1 MEISL
6 LKMSKAGVTFA
17 DFPMELQLKILSQL
31 NLGQILTM
39 LRIHPWKEAILDYL
53 TIEARR
59 ARKNPSFYP
68 LLDKFRFDKKFVEF
82 FNYNYDELARQNP
95 NLATWTNREPVA
107 WFLSAHQLLKEAS
120 VFDQKK
126 CSVHL
131 LDAAS
136 PMHNPVLNTNVVC
149 YTRNKKLCIWRRQNQ
164 QMHYIDCSETPVEN
178 M

>member
-6 LKMSKAGVTFA
+6 LKMSKAGVTFV
-17 DFPMELQLKILSQL
+17 DFPMELQLKIFSQL
-31 NLGQILTM
+31 NLPQILTM

-53 TIEARR
+53 TIEVSKNLILGEFNSINKARR

-107 WFLSAHQLLKEAS
+107 WYTHSFLFRFSS
-120 VFDQKK
+120 F
-126 CSVHL
+126 
-131 LDAAS
+131 
-136 PMHNPVLNTNVVC
+136 
-149 YTRNKKLCIWRRQNQ
+149 
-164 QMHYIDCSETPVEN
+164 
-178 M
+178 